1 VTDLSRNN
9 RLIALAL
16 FLWAS
21 GEGLFIY
28 LQPVYI
34 RQLGA
39 NPVQIGGV
47 LALAGLAL
55 TAAYLPGGIL
65 ADHVSRKAVMMSG
78 WGLGIVGALTMA
90 AARDWRGF
98 IPGVMLYSFSAF
110 CVPAINATVAD
121 SAGNVPLERALTLVY
136 AGYWAGS
143 IVSPW
148 VGGWLA
154 TLVGMRAVYVA
165 AAVCY
170 AVSMSVMLMVTS
182 RPARARASAWQMPP
196 VASLRSGV
204 YWGLIVFAIFL
215 AMYLGQPFAP
225 NFLQDTASW
234 SVERLGLLGSLNAL
248 GVTLLA
254 PALGRWSATHRR
266 RGLWVAQAFMWMSL
280 GLLLIGAWRM
290 PAVVFLA
297 FFLRGGYSA
306 CRSLT
311 SAQIAGRVSEENRG
325 AAFGLSDTAVAS
337 AQMAAP
343 YIAGWLY
350 AIRPA
355 APIWVGLVLIPMAMV
370 LTSFLSRPIRPALEM
385 QNEPIL

>member
-9 RLIALAL
+9 RLMMLAL

-28 LQPVYI
+28 LQPIYV

-47 LALAGLAL
+47 LSLAGFAL
-55 TAAYLPGGIL
+55 TVAYLPGGIL
-65 ADHVSRKAVMMSG
+65 ADRVSRKAVMLGG

-121 SAGNVPLERALTLVY
+121 SAGDVPLERVLTLVY
-136 AGYWAGS
+136 AGYGAGS

-154 TLVGMRAVYVA
+154 KLVDMRAVYVV

-170 AVSMSVMLMVTS
+170 AVSMFVMLMVTS
-182 RPARARASAWQMPP
+182 RPARARASAWQTPP
-196 VASLRSGV
+196 AASLRSGV
-204 YWGLIVFAIFL
+204 FLSLVVFAIFL
-215 AMYLGQPFAP
+215 AMYLGQPLAP
-225 NFLQDTASW
+225 NFLQDTAGW
-234 SVERLGLLGSLNAL
+234 TVERLGLLGSLNAL

-254 PALGRWSATHRR
+254 PALGRWGAAHRR
-266 RGLWVAQAFMWMSL
+266 RGLWVAQSFVWMSL
-280 GLLLIGAWRM
+280 GLLLIGAWLT
-290 PAVVFLA
+290 PAAVFMA
-297 FFLRGGYSA
+297 FFLRGGYGA

-343 YIAGWLY
+343 YVAGWLY
-350 AIRPA
+350 NIRPA
-355 APIWVGLVLIPMAMV
+355 APILVGLVLIPTAML
-370 LTSFLSRPIRPALEM
+370 LTSFLSREAIM
-385 QNEPIL
+385 